1 MYFSH
6 LSEIAQTKIPT
17 QPASWL
23 ARRVSISYHN
33 IVKLA
38 GLVDVVLIVTASLLG
53 GTLYNYFFDQEFHQ
67 VDVALGVALTNGL
80 FYVYAA
86 KIRGLYS
93 IPELL
98 AANRNIYRVIVTWL
112 IAGFSVSA
120 FFMLL
125 KVGTNLP
132 RAEIFTVAVLQ
143 ISFLLPARW
152 IIEQILCAM
161 IMAGGLTGRKVVV
174 IGETSELIRLSSSDL
189 FHYFGLKEIGRV
201 PVAESSSEGFGLD
214 AELESLDRGLKEARE
229 KNAEEIVIALRW
241 GSKALLER
249 VRDRMRATPL
259 PVRLLPDSTIRS
271 VLGRRSISADGPVLS
286 VEIQR
291 APLTS
296 MERAT
301 KRALDIALSSF
312 AILMLSP
319 ILIGAAIAIKLDSA
333 GPIIFRQRRN
343 GFNSRQFVIFK
354 FRTMTVCEDGA
365 VIQQARR
372 GDRRV
377 TRVGQFLR
385 RSSIDELPQLFN
397 VLIGDMSLVGPR
409 PHALAHDDEYKSL
422 IAKYAFRHH
431 VKPGMTG
438 WAQVNGLRGETGQ
451 LGQMIDRIKL
461 DLWYINHWSFGFDLS
476 ILIRTCVEV
485 FRNRAY

>member
-1 MYFSH
+1 
-6 LSEIAQTKIPT
+6 
-17 QPASWL
+17 
-23 ARRVSISYHN
+23 
-33 IVKLA
+33 
-38 GLVDVVLIVTASLLG
+38 
-53 GTLYNYFFDQEFHQ
+53 
-67 VDVALGVALTNGL
+67 
-80 FYVYAA
+80 
-86 KIRGLYS
+86 
-93 IPELL
+93 
-98 AANRNIYRVIVTWL
+98 
-112 IAGFSVSA
+112 
-120 FFMLL
+120 MLL

-132 RAEIFTVAVLQ
+132 KSEIVTVAIFQ
-143 ISFLLPARW
+143 ISFLIAARW
-152 IIEQILCAM
+152 IVEQVLCAM
-161 IMAGGLTGRKVVV
+161 IVSGGLAGRKVVV
-174 IGETSELIRLSSSDL
+174 IGEPAELVRLSSSDL

-201 PVAESSSEGFGLD
+201 PVAESATERSNID

-229 KNAEEIVIALRW
+229 KNAEEIVVALRW
-241 GSKALLER
+241 SSKALLER

-271 VLGRRSISADGPVLS
+271 VLGRRSISAGGPVLS

-291 APLTS
+291 APLTPL
-296 MERAT
+296 EQAC
-301 KRALDIALSSF
+301 KRALDIALSAI
-312 AILMLSP
+312 AILILSP
-319 ILIGAAIAIKLDSA
+319 LLIGVAIAIKLDSS

-343 GFNSRQFVIFK
+343 GFNSLQFVIFK

-365 VIQQARR
+365 VIQQAHR

-377 TRVGQFLR
+377 TRVGKFLR

-397 VLIGDMSLVGPR
+397 VLFGNMSLVGPR

-461 DLWYINHWSFGFDLS
+461 DLWYINHWSFGFDLN
-476 ILIRTCVEV
+476 ILVRTCIEV